1 MDSGQQE
8 HDGKCPYY
16 YHQSGEEIYCGWT
29 KCIGKCEYTQKSKYV
44 LSKKMDN
51 LKRYPLKKG
60 ENMDNKE
67 AFVETFKPEQ
77 LSDINE
83 GLRISNPLNTQVGGS
98 HYKDTKIQPVEY
110 AHANKLDFFQG
121 SVIKYITRFRSKNG
135 RQDLEKAKHFIDLLI
150 ELEYGKES
158 K

>member
-1 MDSGQQE
+1 MS
-8 HDGKCPYY
+8 
-16 YHQSGEEIYCGWT
+16 
-29 KCIGKCEYTQKSKYV
+29 
-44 LSKKMDN
+44 N
-51 LKRYPLKKG
+51 LKQYPLKK
-60 ENMDNKE
+60 EDVMPKNKNDDMVYGKDLLE
-67 AFVETFKPEQ
+67 HMEKERRRVQEQAFVETFKPEQ
-77 LSDINE
+77 LSD
-83 GLRISNPLNTQVGGS
+83 GLRISSPLNIQVGGS